1 MWYPVSNP
9 YLGTA
14 DAVAHQPAVLGC
26 GASTKHGGN
35 RLVRR
40 QCDQL
45 LACAEQVRVGAEQ
58 QRSGVRLCKCREC
71 LIDFL
76 CRGSS
81 KDNDPKSTS
90 ASRLANIFG
99 LSIKARKFRIEQ
111 YSDRCRT
118 LDNFPK
124 QSQPFGFDLVV
135 EQIDASGI
143 TAWPAQAGHKTQPDR
158 IVAGR
163 ENDRDCLGCC
173 FSCQSGR
180 WPAGDNHID
189 PLCDQLS
196 GECRQPAVLGFRP
209 AGMYGNVLTF
219 NIAGIFQTSSEAARK
234 AHEKRIAGQST
245 IEPSD
250 YRHRRLL
257 RCYR

>member
-135 EQIDASGI
+135 EQIDASSI
-143 TAWPAQAGHKTQPDR
+143 TAWPAQAGDKTQPDR

-173 FSCQSGR
+173 FGCQSRRGT
-180 WPAGDNHID
+180 AGDNHIE
-189 PLCDQLS
+189 PLCDKLS
-196 GECRQPAVLGFRP
+196 GECRQPAVLAFPQAPIDRNGFP
-209 AGMYGNVLTF
+209 I
-219 NIAGIFQTSSEAARK
+219 NIAGIVQTGSEGGPPDL
-234 AHEKRIAGQST
+234 EKK
-245 IEPSD
+245 
-250 YRHRRLL
+250 
-257 RCYR
+257 